1 MSLVFRILFVGLLA
15 HALMLTACHAVGEN
29 LSSMKAKDH
38 FSSPSQTRLA
48 EAAARGEVR
57 KIDELLKGGADI
69 NARGK
74 DNMTP
79 LLWSMLKKNKP
90 GFRHL
95 LERGADPDVQT
106 PSGYY
111 VMSIAAI
118 TDDLEYLDLL
128 LTHGGDP
135 NLVDSK
141 DGTTPIFRSIGRL
154 KLANVRRLIAAGA
167 NLNFRDHQGS
177 TPAIYAAI
185 QRQYDM
191 VYYLLEAGA
200 DPTIKDNIHE
210 SLGDYATEFAET
222 FDPKGEAN
230 RWRLKVIELLRAKGV
245 PIK

>member
-1 MSLVFRILFVGLLA
+1 MSLVFRVFFVGLLA
-15 HALMLTACHAVGEN
+15 QALMLTACHATGDN

-38 FSSPSQTRLA
+38 FSNPSQIGLA
-48 EAAARGEVR
+48 EAAARGNTR

-79 LLWSMLKKNKP
+79 LLWAMLKTNKP

-95 LERGADPDVQT
+95 LERGADPNVQT

-111 VMSIAAI
+111 VMSIAAFA
-118 TDDLEYLDLL
+118 DDLEYLDLV

-141 DGTTPIFRSIGRL
+141 EGSTPIFESIGSL
-154 KLANVRRLIAAGA
+154 KLANVRRMIAAKA
-167 NLNFRDHQGS
+167 NLEFRDPSGES
-177 TPAIYAAI
+177 PVVRAAI
-185 QRQYDM
+185 LNQFEM
-191 VYYLLEAGA
+191 VFYLLQAGA
-200 DPTIKDNIHE
+200 DPTIKDKARGTLAHYVT
-210 SLGDYATEFAET
+210 DYPI
-222 FDPKGEAN
+222 DPKSEGN
-230 RWRLKVIELLRAKGV
+230 RWRLKVIELLRAKGI